1 MAIVREYYLTRKD
14 GVKLYKTYSDKDKV
28 IRKVGTNEEYALAID
43 VENSAFAYE
52 ETDKNVE
59 RIGDNEQ

>member
-28 IRKVGTNEEYALAID
+28 IRKVGTNEEYDLAID
-43 VENSAFAYE
+43 VENSAFVYE
-52 ETDKNVE
+52 EIDKDIE
-59 RIGDNEQ
+59 KIGDNEQ

>member
-1 MAIVREYYLTRKD
+1 MAIFREYYLTRKD

-28 IRKVGTNEEYALAID
+28 IRKVGTNEEYDLAID
-43 VENSAFAYE
+43 IENSAFVYE

>member
-28 IRKVGTNEEYALAID
+28 IRKVGTNEEYDLAID
-43 VENSAFAYE
+43 VENSAFVYE
-52 ETDKNVE
+52 ETDKDIPKLEVE
-59 RIGDNEQ
+59 E